1 MAAKPQPIFASAAP
15 WRFVSVEDRG
25 GNTENHMAAKPQPIR
40 TVKKDLHGTPET
52 APPGEEPADRAQF
65 DPYSGFPVLLGF
77 RVIFAH
83 TDDDGFFRR
92 PSLCARCAFAP
103 LR

>member
-1 MAAKPQPIFASAAP
+1 MAAKPQPIFASA
-15 WRFVSVEDRG
+15 
-25 GNTENHMAAKPQPIR
+25 R

-83 TDDDGFFRR
+83 NYLEPYLPPMGGRVSRRTDSQARR
-92 PSLCARCAFAP
+92 SLFPGLRARS
-103 LR
+103 